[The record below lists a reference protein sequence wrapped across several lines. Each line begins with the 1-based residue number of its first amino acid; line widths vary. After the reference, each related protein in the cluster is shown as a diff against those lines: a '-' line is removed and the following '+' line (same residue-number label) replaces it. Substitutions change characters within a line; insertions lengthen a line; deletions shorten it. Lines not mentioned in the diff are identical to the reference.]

1 MTGAPVVLPLTP
13 QQRGVYFLHCLAPD
27 SAVYNVP
34 IVLRV
39 RGGLDRERLQRAV
52 DVLVTRHQALRLTV
66 RESDGQV
73 LQLIHPADAAP
84 RVEVNWTSLPGAD
97 LTRAAAEVVRYA
109 GRPFDVVR
117 GPLMRVDVVEL
128 GGEEHAVSLCFH
140 HLIIDEIA
148 ATALAGELYR
158 LYEDPAA
165 VPGTGPEHEYAEFCA
180 GLLAEPDPKGLGF
193 WRERLA
199 GLPVLPLPE
208 EHVPEDHGLFT
219 GDRVGFTVPE
229 AVSARVAEVSRA
241 HRVSEF
247 MVFHAAL
254 LVLLHRWT
262 GAEDIAVGTPMS
274 GRVDER
280 FAQTVGFFQ
289 NTVVLRGTV
298 DPGQTFAALL
308 KASRRTVLEGLQRQ
322 HVPFETVVD
331 AVRPSRESTRNPL
344 FQVALVFN
352 RRKVEQD
359 WSLPGLTV
367 EPLPFPWPTSH
378 FDLALTLLHEYGVL
392 KGDFAYSAQRFSRAT
407 AERLTAVFLRLLGG
421 LLADPDA
428 PVGDIDLMDAEER
441 ARVRELST
449 ASGRQVLD
457 GRGRPLPL
465 GFHGAV
471 HTADPADG
479 RPVPTGERGRFAADG
494 RFELWRD
501 PVEAALE
508 AHPGVLAAAVVRL
521 PAAED
526 GSGEQL
532 VACAVPRPGV
542 EPPAARELS
551 AHLQARVPA
560 HLLPQRVVVRD
571 EVPTG
576 ADGRPDPAALAA
588 VPEPAE
594 GTPEE
599 TADDAPRDAV
609 ERRLVELFEELLG
622 VPGLGRYDNFFDYGG
637 QSLLAVRLVARVA
650 EELGRPLGVG
660 VFMNN
665 PTVAALARALAE
677 DGDGTAD
684 PAGLVRLRTP
694 AGDPA
699 DVAVA
704 LIHPVGGTLMCY
716 APLVGLLPEHTEVVG
731 LERVAG
737 AHPDDTAYAD
747 LVDRYATTLADA
759 LPGRRIA
766 LLGWSLGGVLAHSVA
781 DRLTE
786 LGHDVVLVALLD
798 SLAQR
803 TAEDAERMSAT
814 SAELLALAGSVL
826 RDGTGVLGTT
836 AGQRLLMRRF
846 GVDLDLL
853 RDTPADQAA
862 RMLEDWSRLLGL
874 VAECAPAKTTA
885 PLQLFLCADNP
896 AGYPEALAASWEGL
910 GGALELCRVP
920 GTHIEVLASPAVE
933 QVAAAFTERTGRS

>member
-1 MTGAPVVLPLTP
+1 MTSAPLVLPLTP

-39 RGGLDRERLQRAV
+39 RGGLDRTRLQRAV
-52 DVLVTRHQALRLTV
+52 DVLVARHQALRLTV

-73 LQLIHPADAAP
+73 LQLIHAADSAP
-84 RVEVNWTSLPGAD
+84 RVEVNWTRLPGAD
-97 LTRAAAEVVRYA
+97 LPSAAVEVVRYA
-109 GRPFDVVR
+109 GLPFDVVR
-117 GPLMRVDVVEL
+117 GPLTRVDVVEL
-128 GGEEHAVSLCFH
+128 GPAEHALALCFH
-140 HLIIDEIA
+140 HLIIDEVA
-148 ATALAGELYR
+148 ATALAGELHR

-165 VPGTGPEHEYAEFCA
+165 LPASGPEHAYAEFCS
-180 GLLAEPDPKGLGF
+180 GLLAEPDPAGLEF
-193 WRERLA
+193 WRERLD

-208 EHVPEDHGLFT
+208 EHVPEEHGLFT

-229 AVSARVAEVSRA
+229 AVSVRLAEVSRA

-262 GAEDIAVGTPMS
+262 GATDIAVGTPMS
-274 GRVDER
+274 GRTDQR
-280 FAQTVGFFQ
+280 FAETVGFFQ
-289 NTVVLRGTV
+289 NTVVLRGGIA
-298 DPGQTFAALL
+298 PGQSFAELL

-322 HVPFETVVD
+322 HVPFEAVVD
-331 AVRPSRESTRNPL
+331 ATRPSREATRNPL

-407 AERLTAVFLRLLGG
+407 AERLVAVFLRLLDG
-421 LLADPDA
+421 LLADPEA
-428 PVGDIDLMDAEER
+428 PVAEAELTDPQEVEQLREFAAR
-441 ARVRELST
+441 A
-449 ASGRQVLD
+449 GRQVLD
-457 GRGRPLPL
+457 ERLRPLPL

-471 HTADPADG
+471 HTEDPATG
-479 RPVPTGERGRFAADG
+479 ELVPTGERGRFTPDG

-501 PVEAALE
+501 PAEAALA
-508 AHPGVLAAAVVRL
+508 AHPGVQAAAVVRGT
-521 PAAED
+521 D
-526 GSGEQL
+526 GDQA
-532 VACAVPRPGV
+532 VACVVPRPG
-542 EPPAARELS
+542 PAQPGRRELA
-551 AHLQARVPA
+551 AHVQARVPA
-560 HLLPQRVVVRD
+560 HLLPQRITVVD
-571 EVPTG
+571 ALPTG
-576 ADGRPDPAALAA
+576 PDGRLDPVALAALAA
-588 VPEPAE
+588 VPPQGERGDDGAD
-594 GTPEE
+594 G
-599 TADDAPRDAV
+599 ADGDDAPRDEV
-609 ERRLVELFEELLG
+609 ERLLAGLFEELLG
-622 VPGLGRYDNFFDYGG
+622 VPGLGRYDNFFDFGG
-637 QSLLAVRLVARVA
+637 QSLLAVRLVARVS

-677 DGDGTAD
+677 GAAEPG
-684 PAGLVRLRTP
+684 GLVRLRTP
-694 AGDPA
+694 ASGSA

-716 APLVGLLPEHTEVVG
+716 GGLVGLLPGDTEVVG
-731 LERVAG
+731 LERVAS
-737 AHPDDTAYAD
+737 AHPDDASYQD
-747 LVDRYATTLADA
+747 LVNRYAATLAEA

-781 DRLTE
+781 DRLAE
-786 LGHDVVLVALLD
+786 LGHEVVLVALLD

-803 TAEDAERMSAT
+803 TDEDAERMAAT
-814 SAELLALAGSVL
+814 GADLFALAESVR
-826 RDGTGVLGTT
+826 RDGTSVLGAT

-853 RDTPADQAA
+853 RETPAEQAA
-862 RMLEDWSRLLGL
+862 RMLTDWGRLLGL
-874 VAECAPAKTTA
+874 VAGCRPAKTA
-885 PLQLFLCADNP
+885 VPLQLFLCADNP

-910 GGALELCRVP
+910 SGALEVLRVP
-920 GTHIEVLASPAVE
+920 GTHVEVLGSPAVE
-933 QVAAAFTERTGRS
+933 QVAAAFAEGIRRS

>member
-39 RGGLDRERLQRAV
+39 RGGLDRGRLQRAV

-84 RVEVNWTSLPGAD
+84 RVEVNWIALPGAD

-117 GPLMRVDVVEL
+117 GPLMRVDVVDL

-140 HLIIDEIA
+140 HLVIDEIA
-148 ATALAGELYR
+148 ATALAGELHR

-165 VPGTGPEHEYAEFCA
+165 LPASGPEHQYAEFCA
-180 GLLAEPDPKGLGF
+180 GLLAEPDPKGLAF

-199 GLPVLPLPE
+199 GMPVLPLPE
-208 EHVPEDHGLFT
+208 EHVPGEHGLFT

-280 FAQTVGFFQ
+280 FAETVGFFQ

-298 DPGQTFAALL
+298 DPGQSFAALL

-407 AERLTAVFLRLLGG
+407 AERLTVVFLRLLGG

-457 GRGRPLPL
+457 GRGRVLPL

-471 HTADPADG
+471 HTADPAGG
-479 RPVPTGERGRFAADG
+479 RPVPTGERGRFTADG

-501 PVEAALE
+501 PVESALE

-526 GSGEQL
+526 GGGERL
-532 VACAVPRPGV
+532 VACAVPRPGT
-542 EPPAARELS
+542 EPPAPRELS
-551 AHLQARVPA
+551 AHLQARVPT
-560 HLLPQRVVVRD
+560 HLLPQRIVVRD
-571 EVPTG
+571 EIPTG

-588 VPEPAE
+588 VPGPAE
-594 GTPEE
+594 GAPEE
-599 TADDAPRDAV
+599 AADDAPRDAV

-622 VPGLGRYDNFFDYGG
+622 VPGLGRHDNFFDYGG

-665 PTVAALARALAE
+665 PTVAALARALA
-677 DGDGTAD
+677 GDGSGD

-694 AGDPA
+694 AGAPS

-716 APLVGLLPEHTEVVG
+716 APLVGLLPEDTEVVG

-737 AHPDDTAYAD
+737 AHPDDNAYAD

-786 LGHDVVLVALLD
+786 LGHDVALVALLD

-814 SAELLALAGSVL
+814 SAELFALAGSVL
-826 RDGTGVLGTT
+826 RDGTGVLGAT

-862 RMLEDWSRLLGL
+862 RMLEDWARLLGL
-874 VAECAPAKTTA
+874 VAGCAPAKTTA

-910 GGALELCRVP
+910 GGALELRRVP